1 MIVMAMQEKMRGC
14 FCLQTTSTQRVN
26 TVLKVMIK
34 SVFIKMTFKPSLSLV
49 SSFSPI
55 GLQML

>member
-1 MIVMAMQEKMRGC
+1 MIFKIKQCKSDRMIVMTMQEKMRGC

-34 SVFIKMTFKPSLSLV
+34 SVFIKMT
-49 SSFSPI
+49 
-55 GLQML
+55 